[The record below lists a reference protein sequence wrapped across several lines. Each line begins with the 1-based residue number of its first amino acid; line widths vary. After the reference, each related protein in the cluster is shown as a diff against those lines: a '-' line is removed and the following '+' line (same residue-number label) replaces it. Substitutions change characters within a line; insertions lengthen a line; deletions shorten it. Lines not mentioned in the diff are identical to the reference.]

1 MKFNFIFLLTV
12 ILAFWTTLLQAVP
25 DDGLGLFLDFGQL
38 KVVNNE
44 TETEYQTSKIGGVQY
59 DYQFALGDSFSLSLF
74 GTEFVGKGALPDN
87 TKYEYYKAGIVGA
100 ELRAWMRPLFIGVH
114 GGQYYLTWIE
124 SQSSYS
130 GIQWSGGSGWGLG
143 LEGESG
149 WSIAWY
155 IEKSEKIIF
164 DDLSEQRI
172 EGQRIIL
179 GYRWR

>member
-12 ILAFWTTLLQAVP
+12 ILAFWTTVLQAVP

-100 ELRAWMRPLFIGVH
+100 ELRAWMGPLFIGVH

-130 GIQWSGGSGWGLG
+130 GIQ
-143 LEGESG
+143 
-149 WSIAWY
+149 
-155 IEKSEKIIF
+155 
-164 DDLSEQRI
+164 
-172 EGQRIIL
+172 
-179 GYRWR
+179 